1 MIKFLETLKNLG
13 VTLEYFDVGGGIGI
27 MYYDTPTPTAEEFA
41 KEMVP
46 LLKKTGM
53 KIVLEPGRFIS
64 GNSGILV
71 SKVLYLKD
79 NGAKKF
85 LIVDAGMNDLIRP
98 ALYNSYHNI
107 VPVKKSSAK
116 RSTMDIVGP
125 ICESG
130 DFFAKERRMHS
141 VREGDCIA
149 VMSAG
154 AYGFSMS
161 SNYNSRRRAA
171 EVLVVKGRV
180 FEIRSRES
188 YRDLVRNE
196 VIPAFLRRKS

>member
-1 MIKFLETLKNLG
+1 
-13 VTLEYFDVGGGIGI
+13 

-130 DFFAKERRMHS
+130 DFFAKDRKFPELKN
-141 VREGDCIA
+141 GDLIA
-149 VMSAG
+149 IMSAG
-154 AYGFSMS
+154 AYGHVMS
-161 SNYNSRRRAA
+161 SNYNVRPRVP
-171 EVLVVKGRV
+171 EILVKGKQWEVVRKRET
-180 FEIRSRES
+180 FEDLIKKES
-188 YRDLVRNE
+188 
-196 VIPAFLRRKS
+196 IPKFLK